1 MSSVIRT
8 FPPRNQGLTRFL
20 KPESPCYQDSGLP
33 PLSIVPLEYQTVL
46 FPFSYYNGTL
56 DISYSGNTFETD
68 MVATTGNAPLD
79 ESDLAVQLM
88 SGPRLVTSLGDNFK
102 AYIRSWRNATID
114 AGSPINIYINPQ
126 VVKVQEVQRAN
137 ITASSS
143 DSYRISTESPA
154 SDTYPTGAISNNYQT
169 KYVFKTP
176 LTFTIFES
184 GVLTYITFRTAF
196 DQE

>member
-1 MSSVIRT
+1 MTSVIRT

-20 KPESPCYQDSGLP
+20 KPESPCYSDSGQNL
-33 PLSIVPLEYQTVL
+33 TVL

-56 DISYSGNTFETD
+56 DISYSGNTFESD
-68 MVATTGNAPLD
+68 MVATTGNAPNSETD
-79 ESDLAVQLM
+79 VAVQLM
-88 SGPRLVTSLGDNFK
+88 SGPRLVTSLGENFK
-102 AYIRSWRNATID
+102 AYIRSWRDATID
-114 AGSPINIYINPQ
+114 AGSPINISINPQ
-126 VVKVQEVQRAN
+126 VIKVQEAQEVNINAN
-137 ITASSS
+137 SGE
-143 DSYRISTESPA
+143 SYKISTELPA

>member
-1 MSSVIRT
+1 MTSVIRS

-33 PLSIVPLEYQTVL
+33 LLPDEEYQTVL

-56 DISYSGNTFETD
+56 DISYSGNTFESD
-68 MVATTGNAPLD
+68 MVASPGNNPLD

-137 ITASSS
+137 ITASGS

-176 LTFTIFES
+176 LTFTILES

>member
-1 MSSVIRT
+1 MTSVIRT

-20 KPESPCYQDSGLP
+20 KPESPCYEDSGQDFL
-33 PLSIVPLEYQTVL
+33 TVL

-68 MVATTGNAPLD
+68 MVSTTGNAPLD
-79 ESDLAVQLM
+79 ETDVAVQLL

-102 AYIRSWRNATID
+102 AYIRSWRDGSID
-114 AGSPINIYINPQ
+114 AGSPIDIYVNPQ
-126 VVKVQEVQRAN
+126 VIKVQEAQYVNISAN
-137 ITASSS
+137 SS
-143 DSYRISTESPA
+143 DSYLISTQSPA

-176 LTFTIFES
+176 LTFTILES

>member
-1 MSSVIRT
+1 MTSVIRT

-20 KPESPCYQDSGLP
+20 KSESPCYEDSGLP
-33 PLSIVPLEYQTVL
+33 PLPNGDYQSVL

-56 DISYSGNTFETD
+56 DISYSGNTFQSD
-68 MVATTGNAPLD
+68 MVAATGNNPINNSLVAI
-79 ESDLAVQLM
+79 QLM

-102 AYIRSWRNATID
+102 AYIRSWRAGTID

-126 VVKVQEVQRAN
+126 VIKVQEAQFAN
-137 ITASSS
+137 VDTNAS
-143 DSYRISTESPA
+143 YKISTQSPA

-176 LTFTIFES
+176 LTFTILES
-184 GVLTYITFRTAF
+184 SVLKYITFRTAF
-196 DQE
+196 DES